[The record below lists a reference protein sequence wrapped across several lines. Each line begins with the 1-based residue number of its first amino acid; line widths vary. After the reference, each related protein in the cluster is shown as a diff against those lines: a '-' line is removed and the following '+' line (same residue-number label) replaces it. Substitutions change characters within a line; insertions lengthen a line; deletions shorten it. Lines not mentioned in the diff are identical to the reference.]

1 MAHHALPANHEWSH
15 QAIKWFVSEGQSGHG
30 HSKHT
35 QIHAM
40 APMMRAFCLMLLCFC
55 YVRFSVAMDADLL
68 PRRAEIP
75 PLRTLAAEVASK
87 QIGVGVAELVV
98 NTSGWSATFAPLSTD
113 RKGTCRPCVSA
124 GANGPF
130 VSNQDVEDCLLCVTD
145 NGSCSSSSGSSSSSC
160 SSTED
165 SSDSSD
171 VEDDSNDSDDPD
183 LRFARQ
189 LQVLI

>member
-1 MAHHALPANHEWSH
+1 
-15 QAIKWFVSEGQSGHG
+15 
-30 HSKHT
+30 
-35 QIHAM
+35 
-40 APMMRAFCLMLLCFC
+40 
-55 YVRFSVAMDADLL
+55 MDAYLL
-68 PRRAEIP
+68 PRTAEIP
-75 PLRTLAAEVASK
+75 PLQTLAAEAASK
-87 QIGVGVAELVV
+87 HFGVAVAELVV
-98 NTSGWSATFAPLSTD
+98 NTSGWSATVAPMSAD
-113 RKGTCRPCVSA
+113 RKGKRRSVCTCV
-124 GANGPF
+124 NGPF
-130 VSNQDVEDCLLCVTD
+130 VSDQDVEDCLRCVTD